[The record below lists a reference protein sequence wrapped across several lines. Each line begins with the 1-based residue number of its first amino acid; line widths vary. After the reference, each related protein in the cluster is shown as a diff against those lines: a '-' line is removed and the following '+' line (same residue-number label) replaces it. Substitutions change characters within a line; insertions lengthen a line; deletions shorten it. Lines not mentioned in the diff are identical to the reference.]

1 MIFKKEDIREANK
14 EFVKM
19 TDEER
24 NSIPNTL
31 NLSEKEINDAWKKA
45 RNIEKNK
52 SYITVEFSVILG
64 IISLGIL
71 LLMKFL

>member
-1 MIFKKEDIREANK
+1 
-14 EFVKM
+14 M

-52 SYITVEFSVILG
+52 SYITVHFSVILG